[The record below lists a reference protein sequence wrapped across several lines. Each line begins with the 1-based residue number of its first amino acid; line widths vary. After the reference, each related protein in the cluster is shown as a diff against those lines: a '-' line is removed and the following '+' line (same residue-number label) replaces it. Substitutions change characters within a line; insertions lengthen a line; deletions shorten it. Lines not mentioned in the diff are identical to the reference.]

1 MMRRL
6 IGVSL
11 LAIGL
16 AACSE
21 PDQSLRASNSKMDG
35 KPWQGAQNSFVAPGW
50 QPGEETRWE
59 AQLRHRAQAQNEYLK
74 VH

>member
-1 MMRRL
+1 MIRL
-6 IGVSL
+6 IGIAL
-11 LAIGL
+11 LTVGL

-21 PDQSLRASNSKMDG
+21 PNQSLYASSAKVDG

-50 QPGEETRWE
+50 QPGDKTRWE
-59 AQLRHRAQAQNEYLK
+59 NQLRERAKTQNEYLK